1 MKFLV
6 ILVALLI
13 NHYWSRDRVL
23 PGDAWFERLQG
34 FMHGLAQRF
43 DGYDMDK
50 WLVLL
55 VLLLP
60 SCILLVLLW
69 IVDSVWF
76 GLISF
81 CVHVA
86 LLLTLFDPVHLRSWT
101 QRYLDHWRAED
112 FEAAYLSLQERYG
125 ALRLKDSDDQEA
137 VHGQCTRFLLTNSF
151 ERLFAVLFWYLV
163 LGPAGALT
171 YFVLLQM
178 RRVRHR
184 NATLDYEQPWIIRL
198 EFVLEWVP
206 ARLLGLT
213 FALAGHFEATF
224 NCLRRYVADTS
235 STAFEV
241 VLSCAN
247 AAIGR
252 AQTRTVQVHDAEG
265 GGSVNRLVIDVEREG
280 EPLTTGQYAQQIE
293 DVLNL
298 LERSQIIWISA
309 LALLA
314 VYGIGA

>member
-13 NHYWSRDRVL
+13 NHYWTRDRAL
-23 PGDAWFERLQG
+23 PGDGWFERLQG
-34 FMHGLAQRF
+34 SLHGLAQRF
-43 DGYDMDK
+43 EQYDMQR
-50 WLVLL
+50 WLAVL

-60 SCILLVLLW
+60 SCILLGLLW
-69 IVDSVWF
+69 FVEGVWF

-81 CVHVA
+81 CAHVA
-86 LLLTLFDPVHLRSWT
+86 LLLMLFDPVHLRTWT
-101 QRYLDHWRAED
+101 QRYLAHWREED
-112 FEAAYLSLQERYG
+112 FEGAYLCLQARYPR
-125 ALRLKDSDDQEA
+125 LRLENSDDKEA
-137 VHGQCTRFLLTNSF
+137 VHAQCSRFLLTTSF

-163 LGPAGALT
+163 LGPGGALA

-178 RRVRHR
+178 RRVRYR
-184 NATLDYEQPWIIRL
+184 DGSLDYELPWLTRL
-198 EFVLEWVP
+198 QFVLEWVP

-224 NCLRRYVADTS
+224 NCLRGYVVDLS
-235 STAFEV
+235 STAMGV
-241 VLSCAN
+241 VEACAN

-252 AQTRTVQVHDAEG
+252 AQNAPLIHDSED
-265 GGSVNRLVIDVEREG
+265 GGSVNSLVIDIEREG
-280 EPLTTGQYAQQIE
+280 EPLTTLQYVQQIE

-298 LERSQIIWISA
+298 LDRSQIIWVSA